1 MNRSAFNTRVYLTA
15 FLLFIF
21 FILIVIK
28 LFNLH
33 FSEKIIIPDSLPA
46 DTGRGYILDRNGYV
60 LALSIATESI
70 FANPEEISDPLL
82 VARALSPIVGVPAAT
97 ILERIQR
104 GRRFVWIQRK
114 TDDSVAAAVREL
126 QIRGIHFRK
135 EYKRVYPYRDLAS
148 NLIGFVGIDNTG
160 LEGLEHRFDQLL
172 SGRDEVVRDESAREI
187 YQKKNLRLTID
198 RLIQNI
204 AEEEL
209 GSAVRGIRAVQGAAV
224 VFDIESGR
232 VLALAKVPAFDLN
245 RYQNYNPQIR
255 RLYTVVDSF
264 EPGSTLKVIAAAS
277 LLEHNPA
284 VFKKEY
290 VCEGKIDVGG
300 VTINCLHEHGRVN
313 MTDIIRYSCNSGI
326 IQAVMNLDRKN
337 FYSTLRKFG
346 FGEPTGAG
354 IPGETSGILRPVN
367 QWSGLSRYS
376 ISIGHEI
383 SVTSLQ
389 MAAAFGAI
397 ANKGVYVAPSIVEGV
412 EKPDGTVV
420 QSYYPGSR
428 GRIMKE
434 DDAAL
439 LMGMMRQAVADGTG
453 RRAESGYYQT
463 LGKTGTSQKFMKSL
477 GAYSDKNISSFIG
490 VAPYKN
496 PKICVFVVID
506 DPGDNLTGGAAAA
519 PVFKKIIER
528 VLPYMGI
535 GGADITALE
544 IKKSPGGKLFSGNAM
559 PDLRGMNFYEVSG
572 ILADLNRSLGIKHYI
587 KGAGTVAAQRP
598 LPGTVLKENDTI
610 IINMR

>member
-1 MNRSAFNTRVYLTA
+1 MNRSAFNSRVYLTA
-15 FLLFIF
+15 FLLFAF
-21 FILIVIK
+21 FVLIVIK

-33 FSEKIIIPDSLPA
+33 FSDKIIIPDKAPA

-60 LALSIATESI
+60 LALSIVTESI

-82 VARALSPIVGVPAAT
+82 VARALSPVAGISAQT
-97 ILERIQR
+97 ILERLER
-104 GRRFVWIQRK
+104 GKRFVWIRRK
-114 TDDSVAAAVREL
+114 TDDTVAAAVREL
-126 QIRGIHFRK
+126 GIRGIHFRK
-135 EYKRVYPYRDLAS
+135 EYKRVYPYRELAS
-148 NLIGFVGIDNTG
+148 SVIGFVGIDNTG
-160 LEGLEHRFDQLL
+160 LEGIEHRFDSLL
-172 SGRDEVVRDESAREI
+172 SGRDEVVKDEIAREI

-209 GSAVRGIRAVQGAAV
+209 GEAVRGKRAEQGAAV
-224 VFDIESGR
+224 VFEIESGR
-232 VLALAKVPAFDLN
+232 VLALAKIPSFDLN
-245 RYQNYNPQIR
+245 RYQNYNQQIR
-255 RLYTVVDSF
+255 SLYTVVDSF

-284 VFKKEY
+284 AFNKEY

-300 VTINCLHEHGRVN
+300 VTINCLHEHGRVDMN
-313 MTDIIRYSCNSGI
+313 DIIRYSCNSGI
-326 IQAVMNLDRKN
+326 IQSVMNLDRKSY
-337 FYSTLRKFG
+337 YSTLSRFG
-346 FGEPTGAG
+346 FGKSTGAD
-354 IPGETSGILRPVN
+354 IPGEASGILRPVN
-367 QWSGLSRYS
+367 QWSGLSKYS

-397 ANKGVYVAPSIVEGV
+397 ANRGVYVAPSIVEGV
-412 EKPDGTVV
+412 EKPDGTLVKG
-420 QSYYPGSR
+420 YYPRSR
-428 GRIMKE
+428 GRVMKE
-434 DDAAL
+434 EHAAV
-439 LMGMMRQAVADGTG
+439 LMGMMRRAVSDGTG
-453 RRAESGYYQT
+453 RRAESGFYQT
-463 LGKTGTSQKFMKSL
+463 LGKTGTSQKFLQSL

-496 PKICVFVVID
+496 PKICVLVVID

-519 PVFKKIIER
+519 PVFKNITER

-535 GGADITALE
+535 GGDDLTGIE
-544 IKKSPGGKLFSGNAM
+544 IKKSPAGKLFSGNTM

-572 ILADLNRSLGIKHYI
+572 ILADLNRSLDVKHFI
-587 KGAGTVAAQRP
+587 KGTGIVAAQRP
-598 LPGTVLKENDTI
+598 LPGTALKQNDTI

>member
-1 MNRSAFNTRVYLTA
+1 MNRSAFNSRVYLTA
-15 FLLFIF
+15 FLLFAF

-33 FSEKIIIPDSLPA
+33 FSDKIIIPDRAPT

-60 LALSIATESI
+60 LALSIVTESI

-82 VARALSPIVGVPAAT
+82 VARALSPIVGVPVRT
-97 ILERIQR
+97 IHERLER

-114 TDDSVAAAVREL
+114 TDDAVAAAVKEL
-126 QIRGIHFRK
+126 GIRGIRFRK

-148 NLIGFVGIDNTG
+148 NVIGFVGIDNTG
-160 LEGLEHRFDQLL
+160 LEGIEHRFDALL
-172 SGRDEVVRDESAREI
+172 SGRDEIVKDEISREI

-209 GSAVRGIRAVQGAAV
+209 ASAVRVNRAEQGAAV
-224 VFDIESGR
+224 VFEIESGR
-232 VLALAKVPAFDLN
+232 ILALAKIPSFDLN
-245 RYQNYNPQIR
+245 RYQNFNSQIR
-255 RLYTVVDSF
+255 SLYTVVDSF

-284 VFKKEY
+284 AFKKEY
-290 VCEGKIDVGG
+290 VCEGKVDVGG

-313 MTDIIRYSCNSGI
+313 MTDIIRYSCNAGI
-326 IQAVMNLDRKN
+326 IQSVMGLDRKN
-337 FYSTLRKFG
+337 YFSTLAKFG
-346 FGEPTGAG
+346 FGKSTGSE
-354 IPGETSGILRPVN
+354 IPGEASGILRPVN

-397 ANKGVYVAPSIVEGV
+397 ANRGVYVAPSIVEGI
-412 EKPDGTVV
+412 EKPDGTLVKGF
-420 QSYYPGSR
+420 YPRSR

-434 DDAAL
+434 EDAAV
-439 LMGMMRQAVADGTG
+439 LMGMMRQAVVNGTG
-453 RRAESGYYQT
+453 RRAESRYYQT
-463 LGKTGTSQKFMKSL
+463 LGKTGTSQKFIRSL

-496 PKICVFVVID
+496 PRVCVLDVID

-519 PVFKKIIER
+519 PVFKNITER

-535 GGADITALE
+535 GGDDLTSLE
-544 IKKSPGGKLFSGNAM
+544 IKRSPAGKLFSGNTM

-572 ILADLNRSLGIKHYI
+572 ILSDLNRSLGIKHYI
-587 KGAGTVAAQRP
+587 KGTGTVAAQRP